1 MDESV
6 WNSSFIKYRTDERV
20 SHLVFVK
27 WRGGSDALVF
37 VYGKNPDQKNRD
49 RTNPDQ
55 KNRDETNPDQKNRDE
70 TNPDAVWVPVLKC
83 NGYVGKCG
91 LKADK
96 KESDCAT
103 PIGDF
108 GILTAFG
115 IRENPG
121 TKLDWLDVTEDLW
134 CPDCDGPDYNKIVST
149 KNGGMPAGEH
159 LIDFS
164 PQYDYALFL
173 DYNKECIPQAG
184 SAIFFHCTG
193 PKKYTGGCIAVSE
206 ENMKDILGILEKDD
220 RVIIEPDQ

>member
-20 SHLVFVK
+20 NHLVFVK
-27 WRGGSDALVF
+27 WRAEVMPCFCLW
-37 VYGKNPDQKNRD
+37 KNPDQKNRD
-49 RTNPDQ
+49 GRIRIRKIGMRRIGSEKSGPD
-55 KNRDETNPDQKNRDE
+55 
-70 TNPDAVWVPVLKC
+70 NPDAVWVPVLKC

-149 KNGGMPAGEH
+149 KNGGMPRGTSYRFFA
-159 LIDFS
+159 
-164 PQYDYALFL
+164 
-173 DYNKECIPQAG
+173 
-184 SAIFFHCTG
+184 AI
-193 PKKYTGGCIAVSE
+193 
-206 ENMKDILGILEKDD
+206 
-220 RVIIEPDQ
+220 